1 MKKTLVALAVLGSF
15 ASVAS
20 AATSVTLYGRVDVG
34 YDSLHH
40 DGLKLSQ
47 DLGGVGN
54 NMSRLG
60 IKGEED
66 LGNGL
71 AATFKLEGRFSADTG
86 AYTKDMFDR
95 ESTVGLKGA
104 FGAVRFGRALTAMDS
119 GIGGFTVG
127 ERVVGFSNYSSEAR
141 HSNSAFYDYSNSG
154 FSVGANVSTKGGA
167 AGNSYTVDSTTSS
180 VTTASEGANGTKV
193 GYGLYAKYEADNFAV
208 GAAYQRDSANTS
220 LVSKKAVPSKEWGVG
235 ASYTFKPVTVGA
247 SYAQAKVD
255 SSDSK
260 TKIINAFVSGD
271 VTPNDTVYFQY
282 NRNKV
287 TDKSAS
293 NAYGLGYMHSLSKRT
308 SVYAETARTKRVAP
322 GATEASNGW
331 DYSVAM
337 RHKF

>member
-34 YDSLHH
+34 YDSFHH
-40 DGLKLSQ
+40 DGLKLQQ
-47 DLGGVGN
+47 DAIANQSRFGV
-54 NMSRLG
+54 
-60 IKGEED
+60 KGEED

-86 AYTKDMFDR
+86 KYTKDMFDR

-104 FGAVRFGRALTAMDS
+104 FGAVRFGRALAAMDT

-127 ERVVGFSNYSSEAR
+127 ERVASFDNYASAAR

-167 AGNSYTVDSTTSS
+167 ASNDYEGVD
-180 VTTASEGANGTKV
+180 GTKV
-193 GYGLYAKYEADNFAV
+193 GYGLYAKYEADSFAV
-208 GAAYQRDSANTS
+208 GAAYQRDGEPN
-220 LVSKKAVPSKEWGVG
+220 VRKEWGVG
-235 ASYTFKPVTVGA
+235 ASYTFKPVTLGA
-247 SYAQAKVD
+247 SYAQSKLD
-255 SSDSK
+255 GSDSK

-287 TDKSAS
+287 TDQSAN

-308 SVYAETARTKRVAP
+308 SVYGEVARTKRADSVS
-322 GATEASNGW
+322 EEMVNGW
-331 DYSVAM
+331 DYSVAL

>member
-20 AATSVTLYGRVDVG
+20 AATSVTLYGRLDVG
-34 YDSLHH
+34 YDSFHH
-40 DGLKLSQ
+40 DGLKLQQ
-47 DLGGVGN
+47 DAIANQSRFGV
-54 NMSRLG
+54 
-60 IKGEED
+60 KGEED

-104 FGAVRFGRALTAMDS
+104 FGHVRFGRALAAMDN
-119 GIGGFTVG
+119 GIGDFSVG
-127 ERVVGFSNYSSEAR
+127 ERVASFDTYSSAAR

-167 AGNSYTVDSTTSS
+167 ASNAVEGVD
-180 VTTASEGANGTKV
+180 GTKV
-193 GYGLYAKYEADNFAV
+193 GYGLYAKYEADSFAV
-208 GAAYQRDSANTS
+208 GAAYQRDGEPN
-220 LVSKKAVPSKEWGVG
+220 VRKEWGVG
-235 ASYTFKPVTVGA
+235 ASYSFAPVAVGA
-247 SYAQAKVD
+247 SYADHRAAD
-255 SSDSK
+255 K
-260 TKIINAFVSGD
+260 TKTRIVNAYVSGD
-271 VTPNDTVYFQY
+271 VTANDTVYFQY
-282 NRNKV
+282 NRNQEKTAANV
-287 TDKSAS
+287 KDTKNS
-293 NAYGLGYMHSLSKRT
+293 YGLGYMHSLSKRT

>member
-20 AATSVTLYGRVDVG
+20 AATSVTLYGRLDVG
-34 YDSLHH
+34 YDSFHH
-40 DGLKLSQ
+40 DGLKLQQ
-47 DLGGVGN
+47 DAIATQSRFGV
-54 NMSRLG
+54 
-60 IKGEED
+60 KGEED

-104 FGAVRFGRALTAMDS
+104 FGHVRFGRALAAMDN
-119 GIGGFTVG
+119 GIGDFSVG
-127 ERVVGFSNYSSEAR
+127 ERVASFDTYSSAAR

-167 AGNSYTVDSTTSS
+167 ASNAVEGVD
-180 VTTASEGANGTKV
+180 GTKV
-193 GYGLYAKYEADNFAV
+193 GYGLYAKYEADSFAV
-208 GAAYQRDSANTS
+208 GAAYQRDGEPN
-220 LVSKKAVPSKEWGVG
+220 VRKEWGVG

-247 SYAQAKVD
+247 SYAQSKLD
-255 SSDSK
+255 GSDSK
-260 TKIINAFVSGD
+260 TKIINAYVSGD

-287 TDKSAS
+287 TDQSA
-293 NAYGLGYMHSLSKRT
+293 NNEGNCSLYTR
-308 SVYAETARTKRVAP
+308 
-322 GATEASNGW
+322 W
-331 DYSVAM
+331 
-337 RHKF
+337 

>member
-20 AATSVTLYGRVDVG
+20 AATSVTLYGRLDVG
-34 YDSLHH
+34 YDSFHH
-40 DGLKLSQ
+40 DGLKLQQ
-47 DLGGVGN
+47 DAIANQSRFGV
-54 NMSRLG
+54 
-60 IKGEED
+60 KGEED

-104 FGAVRFGRALTAMDS
+104 FGHVRFGRALAAMDN
-119 GIGGFTVG
+119 GIGDFSVG
-127 ERVVGFSNYSSEAR
+127 ERVASFDTYSSAAR

-167 AGNSYTVDSTTSS
+167 ASNAVEGVD
-180 VTTASEGANGTKV
+180 GTKV
-193 GYGLYAKYEADNFAV
+193 GYGLYAKYEADSFAV
-208 GAAYQRDSANTS
+208 GAAYQRDGEPN
-220 LVSKKAVPSKEWGVG
+220 VRKEWGVG
-235 ASYTFKPVTVGA
+235 ASYTFKPVTLGA
-247 SYAQAKVD
+247 SYAQSKLD
-255 SSDSK
+255 GSDSK

>member
-20 AATSVTLYGRVDVG
+20 AATSVTLYGRLDVG
-34 YDSLHH
+34 YDSFHH
-40 DGLKLSQ
+40 DGLKLQQ
-47 DLGGVGN
+47 DAIANQSRFGV
-54 NMSRLG
+54 
-60 IKGEED
+60 KGEED

-104 FGAVRFGRALTAMDS
+104 FGHVRFGRALAAMDN
-119 GIGGFTVG
+119 GIGDFSVG
-127 ERVVGFSNYSSEAR
+127 ERVASFDTYSSAAR

-167 AGNSYTVDSTTSS
+167 ASNAVEGVD
-180 VTTASEGANGTKV
+180 GTKV
-193 GYGLYAKYEADNFAV
+193 GYGLYAKYEADSFAV
-208 GAAYQRDSANTS
+208 GAAYQRDGEPN
-220 LVSKKAVPSKEWGVG
+220 VRKEWGVG
-235 ASYTFKPVTVGA
+235 ASYTFKPVTLGA
-247 SYAQAKVD
+247 SYAQSTLD
-255 SSDSK
+255 GSDSK

>member
-1 MKKTLVALAVLGSF
+1 M
-15 ASVAS
+15 
-20 AATSVTLYGRVDVG
+20 
-34 YDSLHH
+34 
-40 DGLKLSQ
+40 
-47 DLGGVGN
+47 
-54 NMSRLG
+54 
-60 IKGEED
+60 
-66 LGNGL
+66 
-71 AATFKLEGRFSADTG
+71 DTG
-86 AYTKDMFDR
+86 
-95 ESTVGLKGA
+95 
-104 FGAVRFGRALTAMDS
+104 
-119 GIGGFTVG
+119 IGDFSVG
-127 ERVVGFSNYSSEAR
+127 ERVASFDNYSSEDR

-167 AGNSYTVDSTTSS
+167 ASNAVEGVD
-180 VTTASEGANGTKV
+180 GTKV
-193 GYGLYAKYEADNFAV
+193 GYGLYAKYEADSFAV
-208 GAAYQRDSANTS
+208 GAAYQRDGEPN
-220 LVSKKAVPSKEWGVG
+220 VRKEWGVG

-247 SYAQAKVD
+247 SYAQSKLD
-255 SSDSK
+255 GSDSK
-260 TKIINAFVSGD
+260 TKIINAYVSGD

>member
-20 AATSVTLYGRVDVG
+20 AATSVTLYGRLDVG
-34 YDSLHH
+34 YDSFHH
-40 DGLKLSQ
+40 DGLKLQQ
-47 DLGGVGN
+47 DAIANQSRFGV
-54 NMSRLG
+54 
-60 IKGEED
+60 KGEED

-104 FGAVRFGRALTAMDS
+104 FGHVRFGRALAAMDN

-127 ERVVGFSNYSSEAR
+127 ERVASFDNYSSAAR
-141 HSNSAFYDYSNSG
+141 HSNSMFYDYSNSG
-154 FSVGANVSTKGGA
+154 FSVGGNVSTKGGA
-167 AGNSYTVDSTTSS
+167 LDVA
-180 VTTASEGANGTKV
+180 EGADASKV
-193 GYGLYAKYEADNFAV
+193 GYGLYAKYDANNLGL
-208 GAAYQRDSANTS
+208 GAAYQRDGNGG
-220 LVSKKAVPSKEWGVG
+220 KEWGVG
-235 ASYTFKPVTVGA
+235 ASYTFAPVTLGA
-247 SYAQAKVD
+247 SYADHKNAA
-255 SSDSK
+255 STK
-260 TKIINAFVSGD
+260 TRIVNAYVSGD
-271 VTPNDTVYFQY
+271 VTANDTVYFQY
-282 NRNKV
+282 NRNQEKTAANV
-287 TDKSAS
+287 KTTQ
-293 NAYGLGYMHSLSKRT
+293 NAYGLGYMHALSKRT